1 MNSGTQNIE
10 EETWWSKISSQ
21 SSFWEEGQGKILTQ
35 EKTPLDLPDAK
46 FIDYVLPKNL
56 VVPKPAVNMH
66 GNCHSEF
73 PNKLHIEAHLRVF
86 LKKKKH
92 G

>member
-1 MNSGTQNIE
+1 MAHR
-10 EETWWSKISSQ
+10 ISRKKPGDLK
-21 SSFWEEGQGKILTQ
+21 FIHNLLFGRKGKVKSLTQ

-46 FIDYVLPKNL
+46 FTDYVLPKNL
-56 VVPKPAVNMH
+56 VVPRAAVNMH